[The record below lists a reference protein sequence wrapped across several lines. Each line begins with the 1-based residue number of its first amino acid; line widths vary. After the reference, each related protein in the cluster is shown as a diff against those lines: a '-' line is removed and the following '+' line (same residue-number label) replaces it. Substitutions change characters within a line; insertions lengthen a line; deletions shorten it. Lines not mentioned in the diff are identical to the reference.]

1 MDLAAVAPLIP
12 RWKLWSPISS
22 SGAGDAARCARS
34 RHGFSSARR
43 SAFDGS
49 GRGEKVY
56 ADLCAKCHKDDGLG
70 ERNKPPR
77 PGYSIPPLRGD
88 DSFNAAT
95 IVSRWGRAWKLAHAA
110 AYIRANMPYGV
121 RYLDPV
127 LSEQQACLHDLQAEA
142 ADPAGAESELR
153 PRSSGASRRSLASE
167 ARCRTIDSGTR

>member
-34 RHGFSSARR
+34 RHGFASARR

-70 ERNKPPR
+70 ERNKPPL

-88 DSFNAAT
+88 YSFNAAT
-95 IVSRWGRAWKLAHAA
+95 IVSMGRAWKLAHAA

-127 LSEQQACLHDLQAEA
+127 LSEQQAWDVA
-142 ADPAGAESELR
+142 AFMISKPKPRAGAESELR
-153 PRSSGASRRSLASE
+153 
-167 ARCRTIDSGTR
+167 

>member
-56 ADLCAKCHKDDGLG
+56 ADLCAKCQKDDGLG
-70 ERNKPPR
+70 EHNKPPR

-95 IVSRWGRAWKLAHAA
+95 IVYDSFNVAVGMETCPCRGLYPRQHA
-110 AYIRANMPYGV
+110 
-121 RYLDPV
+121 
-127 LSEQQACLHDLQAEA
+127 
-142 ADPAGAESELR
+142 LR
-153 PRSSGASRRSLASE
+153 GSCGTERSAS
-167 ARCRTIDSGTR
+167 TT